1 MTPLRGEAIPP
12 VYIKHAPTCEPSAS
26 RRFTFLSL
34 LSSSI
39 RVDAGAPSPEL
50 AREGA
55 PMVPS
60 TGSAILLL
68 ADMVC

>member
-26 RRFTFLSL
+26 RRFTFASL
-34 LSSSI
+34 
-39 RVDAGAPSPEL
+39 DAGAPTPEL

-68 ADMVC
+68 TDMVC